1 MDRNHPMRIVTSA
14 LLALTFS
21 AAAATASTISVG
33 VFSAGDYNTLLGG
46 LSGNIVTEDFEGYFE
61 SNVGG
66 VGSPFSTGVGDFQ
79 TLGGTGSGGTVNNED
94 NTFTGSNLNDGTQ
107 LAIRDG
113 NVFGRV
119 STTAALTGVPGN
131 DKFLDS
137 NDTFG
142 INWNVTLGGRAFR
155 QILLTLT
162 DAADTGATMT
172 ITSNDG
178 GILQFQSQSPSNQK
192 TVLIDFGAS
201 VTGATIWFENRRSEY
216 GQRRTNDGFALD
228 DIAISAVPLPAS
240 FFLLGAGI
248 AGLGAMRRKRRT
260 A

>member
-1 MDRNHPMRIVTSA
+1 MRIVTSA

-21 AAAATASTISVG
+21 AAAATASTMSVG
-33 VFSAGDYNTLLGG
+33 VFSAGNYNTLLGG
-46 LSGNIVTEDFEGYFE
+46 LSGNIVTEDFEDYLE

-79 TLGGTGSGGTVNNED
+79 TLGGTGSGGTVNNAD
-94 NTFTGSNLNDGTQ
+94 NTFTGTGGTHPNDGTQ

-119 STTAALTGVPGN
+119 STTAALTDVPGN

-142 INWNVTLGGRAFR
+142 IIWDVALGGRAFR
-155 QILLTLT
+155 EILFTLT

-178 GILQFQSQSPSNQK
+178 GSFQFQSQSSSNQK

-201 VTGATIWFENRRSEY
+201 VTGARILFENTSKY
-216 GQRRTNDGFALD
+216 GPRTNDGFALD